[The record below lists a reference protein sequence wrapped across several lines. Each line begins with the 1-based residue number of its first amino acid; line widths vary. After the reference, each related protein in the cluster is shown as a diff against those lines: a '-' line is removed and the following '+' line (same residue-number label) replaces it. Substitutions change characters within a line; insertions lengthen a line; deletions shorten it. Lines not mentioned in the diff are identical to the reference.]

1 MASQLQGLRESKSA
15 LRGFAKQYTF
25 DGSEGIDVMSYL
37 NQVQPHVIDL
47 LSNNRQ
53 IKFNLILTCTMERVD
68 ITTGKCIL
76 RMPHFFPKRK

>member
-15 LRGFAKQYTF
+15 VRGFAEQYTI
-25 DGSEGIDVMSYL
+25 DGSEGIDAMSYL

-53 IKFNLILTCTMERVD
+53 IKL
-68 ITTGKCIL
+68 KCNSHYCYCKL
-76 RMPHFFPKRK
+76 LL